1 MANRLPAGRVPGR
14 MRRGEAGRHFGHA
27 VCSEAFILGMDASI
41 VPSLE
46 AGGVRYYDFDGKE
59 KDVFEILSEN
69 GINYIRV
76 RVWVDPYDGSGRGY
90 GGGNCDI
97 GTALA
102 IGKRRKGRCPEPLH
116 HGLPSAA
123 EGRQGGRRHGAAGQ

>member
-1 MANRLPAGRVPGR
+1 MKRRFSAWLTVCLLAGCLAGCGGEKRVVTSDTLYVPRIEG
-14 MRRGEAGRHFGHA
+14 MT
-27 VCSEAFILGMDASI
+27 EAFILGMDASI

-76 RVWVDPYDGSGRGY
+76 RVWVALSMLMPPAMHRRPGAFPGS
-90 GGGNCDI
+90 
-97 GTALA
+97 
-102 IGKRRKGRCPEPLH
+102 KGDEPT
-116 HGLPSAA
+116 LPQA
-123 EGRQGGRRHGAAGQ
+123 

>member
-1 MANRLPAGRVPGR
+1 MT
-14 MRRGEAGRHFGHA
+14 
-27 VCSEAFILGMDASI
+27 EAFILGMDASI

-102 IGKRRKGRCPEPLH
+102 IGKH